1 MKQVKLQCNS
11 TDLFQYKWYWR
22 EWSDWEVFIALTVV
36 EGVLLVVQ
44 DEESLAPQ
52 GDMLDVDG
60 VHETEEGE
68 DCPHS

>member
-1 MKQVKLQCNS
+1 MIGRY
-11 TDLFQYKWYWR
+11 LF
-22 EWSDWEVFIALTVV
+22 FLTVV
-36 EGVLLVVQ
+36 EGALLVVQ

-60 VHETEEGE
+60 VHETEEGD